1 MSRFCLSHKSD
12 AVLLIDTRELA
23 ARSKG
28 ITAELVAHLAEVEAR
43 RLHIRLGYDS
53 MTAYCAGE
61 LNLKDHEAH
70 RRIEAARQG
79 RAHPVIFEALADG
92 RLHLTAIVVLAPYLA
107 RGDADAL
114 LAECFGKTKSQIE
127 LVLARRFPQPD
138 APMLLTPIAT
148 APSAPT
154 QVVANTQNDSLQ
166 SESHCGFASTYGA
179 HSGAPISP
187 RLEPSRITPTA
198 PQRWKMQVT
207 ISQETHDLLR
217 EAQELLA
224 HSIPSRDLDAVLNR
238 ALREL
243 VRQVKARKCG
253 AWAKPRAASPSR
265 GGKPDERRIPVAIK
279 RAVWQR
285 DGGRWTFVG
294 SGGHRCET
302 RARLEFDHV

>member
-79 RAHPVIFEALADG
+79 REHPVIFEALADG
-92 RLHLTAIVVLAPYLA
+92 RLHLTAVVVLAPYLS

-127 LVLARRFPQPD
+127 LVLAHRFPQPEV
-138 APMLLTPIAT
+138 PTLLTPIAT

-154 QVVANTQNDSLQ
+154 QVVANARNDSLQ
-166 SESHCGFASTYGA
+166 SESRCGFASTYGA
-179 HSGAPISP
+179 RPGGPISP
-187 RLEPSRITPTA
+187 RPEPARITPTA
-198 PQRWKMQVT
+198 PQRWKMQVE

-217 EAQELLA
+217 EVQELLA
-224 HSIPSRDLDAVLNR
+224 HSIPSRNVDAVLNR

-243 VRQVKARKCG
+243 ARQLKARKCG
-253 AWAKPRAASPSR
+253 ASGKPRTVSPTR
-265 GGKPDERRIPVAIK
+265 GGKPDERRIPAAIK
-279 RAVWQR
+279 REVWRR
-285 DGGRWTFVG
+285 DR
-294 SGGHRCET
+294 
-302 RARLEFDHV
+302 